1 VQRIVVDEDADR
13 PLRRQQ
19 VREVVDDVRQRMI
32 GRIGI
37 VSMNAIE
44 HRFSLIV
51 SSLRSA
57 LETDTRLSAQNRRR

>member
-1 VQRIVVDEDADR
+1 
-13 PLRRQQ
+13 